1 MVCCPSLQI
10 TSLVL
15 CFLRATDYPDVLFHS
30 QFLGIVVNSFYC
42 LRTLICVM
50 VVVKILR
57 DLIFFKKNWA
67 TSIFLA
73 LRPFTLWEARI
84 LPMKALGMV
93 IFSHMRSRTSRP
105 DSGEAMA
112 LTMVAMSLWM
122 DR

>member
-1 MVCCPSLQI
+1 MTEML
-10 TSLVL
+10 L
-15 CFLRATDYPDVLFHS
+15 
-30 QFLGIVVNSFYC
+30 
-42 LRTLICVM
+42 
-50 VVVKILR
+50 
-57 DLIFFKKNWA
+57 WA
-67 TSIFLA
+67 SAWKTG
-73 LRPFTLWEARI
+73 RPFPTPCHCCRQHGL

>member
-1 MVCCPSLQI
+1 MRRCSFHEHLLGKQ
-10 TSLVL
+10 
-15 CFLRATDYPDVLFHS
+15 ATHS
-30 QFLGIVVNSFYC
+30 PPLLELENSF
-42 LRTLICVM
+42 L
-50 VVVKILR
+50 
-57 DLIFFKKNWA
+57 
-67 TSIFLA
+67 
-73 LRPFTLWEARI
+73 